1 MDLLNWNKNTLFFE
15 RFIDTLLTHIER
27 PRNLQRSP
35 ILREPKDIRQ
45 ELLVVLKHAYD
56 VRDPLPSIGVQ
67 PQPEA

>member
-1 MDLLNWNKNTLFFE
+1 LLLAILNALKDLNPHRTA
-15 RFIDTLLTHIER
+15 R

-56 VRDPLPSIGVQ
+56 VHDPLPSIGVQ